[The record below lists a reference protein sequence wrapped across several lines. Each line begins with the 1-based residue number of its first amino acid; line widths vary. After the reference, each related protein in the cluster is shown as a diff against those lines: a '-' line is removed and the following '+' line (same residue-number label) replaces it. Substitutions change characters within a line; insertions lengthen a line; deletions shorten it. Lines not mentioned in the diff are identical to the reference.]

1 MSSGRSVNSPPPAVE
16 ESVIRVLVI
25 GAVFGLAL
33 SLHAAE
39 FEAGAQHVI
48 AMTTGDTGA
57 LDVEPGRGFGAH
69 VEVFWSESLSTR
81 AAATFVNP
89 AAILYP
95 ENPPPSDVD
104 LGTLGLDMYSATARW
119 HLAPRSRISAY
130 AGGGAAFV
138 LIGNLD
144 DQFGSEVEIDFDP
157 ELTFVAE
164 GGLRYR
170 FRERIFVEL
179 GVTYLPLEGNAD
191 VRRTNVA
198 LPETFAFDPVIVSA
212 GAAWRF

>member
-1 MSSGRSVNSPPPAVE
+1 MRTALLVFAAV
-16 ESVIRVLVI
+16 LC
-25 GAVFGLAL
+25 GAV
-33 SLHAAE
+33 AASATGDPVVAPE
-39 FEAGAQHVI
+39 EGFRIEAGAQHVI

-57 LDVEPGRGFGAH
+57 LDVEPGRGFGAF
-69 VEVFWSESLSTR
+69 VEVFWREGLSTR

-95 ENPPPSDVD
+95 ESSPSNVD
-104 LGTLGLDMYSATARW
+104 LGTLGLDVYSATARW

-130 AGGGAAFV
+130 AGGGGAFV
-138 LIGNLD
+138 LIGNLED
-144 DQFGSEVEIDFDP
+144 RFGSEVEIDFDP

-191 VRRTNVA
+191 VRRTNVT
-198 LPETFAFDPVIVSA
+198 LPETFAFDPLIVSA